1 MKRAGTFKSLD
12 TRPVAA
18 SGYTIIELMVAVA
31 VIGVLAS
38 ISIFSFTKN
47 RGRSACYGS
56 IRELGILLSE
66 ARMQAQSTG
75 LPVFLRFAEFRGCSQ
90 NRERCADEPLKLFMR
105 WERIGCAVD
114 QNSWADC
121 PDADC
126 LTKLC
131 EVDTWL
137 GETVVGHCCE
147 SFGSWIEVADTLRI
161 ALGGNTSSLIKL
173 NEANSALNR
182 MCWSGMDGV
191 NKVAINGTKPC
202 DFAAAPLAIA
212 PITLACVDSA
222 ASNEAIEP
230 LGDGLVQIDALTG
243 LSRIFDPAKQAD
255 ARTEEQ

>member
-12 TRPVAA
+12 PRPVATR
-18 SGYTIIELMVAVA
+18 GYTIIELMVAVA

-75 LPVFLRFAEFRGCSQ
+75 LPVFLRFDRDSLG
-90 NRERCADEPLKLFMR
+90 DGKLRVR
-105 WERIGCAVD
+105 WERLSCTGAND
-114 QNSWADC
+114 SWSDC
-121 PDADC
+121 PNPQC
-126 LTKLC
+126 LALDKQCPGTPGG
-131 EVDTWL
+131 TA
-137 GETVVGHCCE
+137 ETCCE
-147 SFGSWIEVADTLRI
+147 SFGSWIEVADTLRV
-161 ALGGNTSSLIKL
+161 ATGGNTGESNLIYL
-173 NEANSALNR
+173 DDANSALNR

-191 NKVAINGTKPC
+191 NKVAIAGANKC
-202 DFAAAPLAIA
+202 AFAAAPLAIES
-212 PITLACVDSA
+212 ITLACVDSA

-243 LSRIFDPAKQAD
+243 LSRILDPAKLAD
-255 ARTEEQ
+255 AGTEE